1 MRLAVFLTPRH
12 ALRLAPAAERLGL
25 EYALAPEG
33 FRGDG
38 VSVLGA
44 AAAVTSR
51 LTLASGLLQA
61 PARSPVL
68 TALTALTLDELS
80 GGRFELGL
88 GVSAADVA
96 RGWYA
101 ADLRRPLAWLREYVE
116 VVRCALS
123 GAPVRYA
130 GEHWRL
136 PPDDPDGT
144 AAVAQLRAF
153 EPRPELP
160 ILLGGVGPRALELA
174 GAIADGWIGAF
185 CSPERISW
193 ALDHVRIGR
202 SRAGAS
208 LDGFRV
214 LPSIPIGVGPDAE
227 SAAVALRPYYA
238 NFLALGRGTGVYAG
252 VATDMGYGEQVQ
264 RVHRL
269 VAAGDRA
276 GAAAAVPL
284 DLIRRTA
291 LLGDAHS
298 IGARMSE
305 YAAAGVTILGLTLL
319 AADFDDQVDVLR
331 TAAQALDL
339 AQGVSR

>member
-12 ALRLAPAAERLGL
+12 ALRIAPAAEQLGL

-61 PARSPVL
+61 PARGPVL
-68 TALTALTLDELS
+68 TALTAATLDDLS

-88 GVSAADVA
+88 GVSAAEVA
-96 RGWYA
+96 RGWYG
-101 ADLRRPLAWLREYVE
+101 ADIRRPLAWLREYVE
-116 VVRCALS
+116 VVRCALA

-136 PPDDPDGT
+136 PPEDRDGP
-144 AAVAQLRAF
+144 AAVAQLRAL
-153 EPRPELP
+153 EPRPDLP

-185 CSPERISW
+185 CSPERVSW
-193 ALDHVRIGR
+193 ALEHVRIGR
-202 SRAGAS
+202 ARAGAS

-214 LPSIPIGVGPDAE
+214 LPSIPIGVGPDPE
-227 SAAVALRPYYA
+227 AAALALRPYYA
-238 NFLALGRGTGVYAG
+238 NFLALGRGAGAYAT
-252 VATDMGYGEQVQ
+252 VATDMGYGAQVQ
-264 RVHRL
+264 QVHHL

-284 DLIRRTA
+284 DLIWRTA
-291 LLGDAHS
+291 LLGDANT

-305 YAAAGVTILGLTLL
+305 YAASGVTTLGLTVL
-319 AADFDDQVDVLR
+319 AADFEDQLEILR
-331 TAAQALDL
+331 TARRALEL
-339 AQGVSR
+339 AQGVCP